1 MGHPPSALFTPGSA
15 LAASPVGRF
24 WQRRGRRVGPGTG
37 FTVGGLGA
45 AGAVGAAVLDNVPG
59 LFVSLHRRRR
69 NRNLLAGPIRR

>member
-1 MGHPPSALFTPGSA
+1 
-15 LAASPVGRF
+15 
-24 WQRRGRRVGPGTG
+24 GTG

-69 NRNLLAGPIRR
+69 NRNLLAGPIRRHRPGAANPAGNRGQHR